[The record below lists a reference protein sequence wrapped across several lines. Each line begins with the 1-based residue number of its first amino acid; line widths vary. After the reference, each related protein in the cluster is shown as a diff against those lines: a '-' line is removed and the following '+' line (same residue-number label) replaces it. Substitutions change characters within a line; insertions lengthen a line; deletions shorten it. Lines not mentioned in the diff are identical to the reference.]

1 MSRVTITYIDTEA
14 LTVEEIVKRATDNYG
29 NFAKIDIAPE
39 SNMAYD
45 HIYFGLQQLITY
57 KQLEAFFDKSQDY
70 HTELNKLRE
79 KIIED
84 VTEIVDQVIVDNES
98 KVS

>member
-45 HIYFGLQQLITY
+45 HIYFG
-57 KQLEAFFDKSQDY
+57 FNS
-70 HTELNKLRE
+70 
-79 KIIED
+79 
-84 VTEIVDQVIVDNES
+84 
-98 KVS
+98 